1 LRAKKGYTSRARL
14 AVVTAMR
21 AVVRLLAA
29 ALAYLQVAHV
39 AASAGE
45 SVSSDVM
52 VYGATVSKRRGAA
65 CCIRP
70 APDCRCPR
78 ARLPADSVRF
88 LSAPLRPPAASLRL
102 PHAAAAR
109 GA

>member
-1 LRAKKGYTSRARL
+1 
-14 AVVTAMR
+14 MR

-52 VYGATVSKRRGAA
+52 VYGATVSKRRGRRLLHTP
-65 CCIRP
+65 RP
-70 APDCRCPR
+70 GLPLPTR
-78 ARLPADSVRF
+78 ALA
-88 LSAPLRPPAASLRL
+88 
-102 PHAAAAR
+102 
-109 GA
+109 G